1 MELSRFV
8 GQYPKR
14 SVEEIKA
21 SIEAFKRS
29 ILALELEPT
38 KLLFITPQ
46 GMPDL
51 NISVNASS
59 VITSFMVGKERMRDV
74 IDAIGYSRVLETIEY
89 SLIQAY
95 TECKERKL
103 LAVKT
108 TASFIEKLKKKD
120 QTMSKKDKTKA
131 PEIHVLRMDKK
142 TKMVKDHV
150 YQIVDSVKDEP
161 IHGRQVVFN
170 IKSTNKALKEVSF
183 TLQYQDQSGK
193 WVDKDKV
200 IGTLNPSD
208 KKTIVAM
215 KVPSTFRILAMVGGD
230 GVSVKLKKV
239 ESIPIQSQ

>member
-59 VITSFMVGKERMRDV
+59 VITSFMVGKERMKDV

-89 SLIQAY
+89 SLIRAY
-95 TECKERKL
+95 NECKERKL

-108 TASFIEKLKKKD
+108 TDSIIEKLKKKD
-120 QTMSKKDKTKA
+120 QTMSKKDKTKE
-131 PEIHVLRMDKK
+131 PYPLKMDKK

-170 IKSTNKALKEVSF
+170 IKSTNKALKEVNF
-183 TLQYQDQSGK
+183 MLQYQDQSGK

-200 IGTLNPSD
+200 TGTLNPSD
-208 KKTIVAM
+208 KKTVVAM

-239 ESIPIQSQ
+239 ETIPIQSQ